1 MILCAIFLAAK
12 HPENIVKD
20 FKILYLK
27 RLIMY
32 LMDRLALSA
41 VVLFSRFTSFSSIAS
56 EGNTDDRRFC
66 FESLV
71 RTGCI
76 SFALKIK
83 TFRSLALVR
92 DSWTSTYLVR
102 STRKCRIWPY
112 NIESSRSHV
121 YTNLDYAISRSLT
134 MTNTMSP
141 ILSSNLTSPF
151 IFVVC
156 SFSFSFL
163 LS

>member
-1 MILCAIFLAAK
+1 MILCAIFVAAK

-92 DSWTSTYLVR
+92 DSWASTYLVR

-141 ILSSNLTSPF
+141 ILSSNRTSPF

-163 LS
+163 FS